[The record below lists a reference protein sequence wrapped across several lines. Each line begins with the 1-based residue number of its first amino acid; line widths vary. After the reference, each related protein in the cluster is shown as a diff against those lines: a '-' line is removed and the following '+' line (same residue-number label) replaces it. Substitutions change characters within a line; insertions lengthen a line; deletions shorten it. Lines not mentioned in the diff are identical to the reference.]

1 MKITNRYN
9 LPKQVYDLL
18 AKDYYN
24 PGKDNYSVTELISPP
39 QIVQLKRRHWDKL
52 EEDVTDRFWSFFGH
66 MAHMVMEKNTDS
78 GTEKRL
84 YAEVMGKT
92 LSGQMDHH
100 DNGVITDYK
109 VTSIWTVT
117 YGDRIPEWTDQLNCY
132 AYLARV
138 NGLIV
143 TTLQIIVLLRDW
155 SERSG
160 MPPIQVIPI
169 PLWSTGYAEVYVQQR
184 MKYHL
189 ENETRADSELMPCMM
204 EDTWEKPTTWAVMQR
219 GKKRALRVLDGDE
232 EAVNW
237 CIGQGLAKYVG
248 NYPDNSDN
256 DLVFK
261 KGYYIQ
267 ERPGERTRCMSYCP
281 VSGFCHQW
289 RNYGFVRDETKTEAA
304 SETD

>member
-1 MKITNRYN
+1 MLIVIVFYLGTQIKMIIHNRYN

-24 PGKDNYSVTELISPP
+24 PGKDDYSVTELISPP

-52 EEDVTDRFWSFFGH
+52 EEDASDRFWTFFGH
-66 MAHMVMEKNTDS
+66 MAHMVMEKNTQS

-84 YAEVMGKT
+84 YTCVLDKT

-100 DNGVITDYK
+100 SDGGITDYK
-109 VTSIWTVT
+109 VTSVWTIA
-117 YGDRIPEWTDQLNCY
+117 YGDRMEEWANQLNCY

-155 SERSG
+155 TERSG
-160 MPPIQVIPI
+160 VPPIQVLPI
-169 PLWSTGYAEVYVQQR
+169 PLWSPEYATTYVEQR

-189 ENETRADSELMPCMM
+189 ENETREDSELMPCMM
-204 EDTWEKPTTWAVMQR
+204 EDTWEKPAKWAVMQK
-219 GKKRALRVLDGDE
+219 GKKRALRVLDSE
-232 EAVNW
+232 EKAEEWIRANAASIHKDQVS
-237 CIGQGLAKYVG
+237 IT
-248 NYPDNSDN
+248 
-256 DLVFK
+256 
-261 KGYYIQ
+261 
-267 ERPGERTRCMSYCP
+267 ERPGERTRCISYCP

-289 RNYGFVRDETKTEAA
+289 RNYGFASGATKTEAA
-304 SETD
+304 PETD